1 MEKIEVSFLGIEGFT
16 VPTHRHCR
24 TSPVV
29 AYKDQNISACEER
42 TRNDVNYRQ
51 IRSLTFTSIYGI
63 YFAWGFLMT
72 SEKSKNVLVRKR
84 ASSTRVLVEY
94 DLQANLGPWIWFTSE
109 SRQEGP
115 SVMISLISL
124 TVLVLHAKE
133 SDEPLRFLALSHRLH
148 EKNSKQHINNRPDVT
163 AINFLI

>member
-1 MEKIEVSFLGIEGFT
+1 MNIHFNFNFVLKIPDRIVSLIDLIYNYLFANLVIFSPPFLQFQELVCGENWSVVLRNRRLWSFRFT
-16 VPTHRHCR
+16 VPTDRHCR

-42 TRNDVNYRQ
+42 ARNDVKYRR

-72 SEKSKNVLVRKR
+72 SEKSKNVFVRKR
-84 ASSTRVLVEY
+84 ASSARVLVKY

-109 SRQEGP
+109 SRQ
-115 SVMISLISL
+115 
-124 TVLVLHAKE
+124 
-133 SDEPLRFLALSHRLH
+133 
-148 EKNSKQHINNRPDVT
+148 
-163 AINFLI
+163 